1 MKIHTIIKVTRGDK
15 MNEITSKRIK
25 DIIEE
30 KGMSYRELEELTG
43 IDHSK
48 LHRYATNRV
57 SKLDIEAVRKIAS
70 ALNVSSAYLMGW
82 DDEKGS
88 ETSLKLQ
95 IINGLLSTAT
105 DEELDRITK
114 MIKVML
120 ER

>member
-1 MKIHTIIKVTRGDK
+1 

-25 DIIEE
+25 EVMEE
-30 KGMSYRELEELTG
+30 KEMTYRMLEEMTG
-43 IDHSK
+43 ITHTT
-48 LHRYATNRV
+48 LHRYATSSVKR
-57 SKLDIEAVRKIAS
+57 LDIETVKKIAS